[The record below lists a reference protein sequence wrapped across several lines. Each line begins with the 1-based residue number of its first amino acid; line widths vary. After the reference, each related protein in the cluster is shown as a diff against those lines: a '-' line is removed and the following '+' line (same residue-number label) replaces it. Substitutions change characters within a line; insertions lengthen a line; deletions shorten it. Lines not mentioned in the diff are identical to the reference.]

1 MNIMHKNLSKNF
13 HYLRNFFRNFL
24 WAQGTHTMI
33 KIRKLEVKIWDVLK
47 ASWEG
52 FGVGWKGRRYIREG
66 LRVS

>member
-1 MNIMHKNLSKNF
+1 
-13 HYLRNFFRNFL
+13 
-24 WAQGTHTMI
+24 MI

-52 FGVGWKGRRYIREG
+52 FGVSWKGRGYIREG